1 MLTRELEYEL
11 PPERIATEP
20 AEPRDSARLMVIR
33 RESQVIEHR
42 IVRDL
47 GDASASL
54 LRPGDLIVFNQS
66 KVLPAHFEA
75 TRAGTGGKV
84 NGLYTRSVTGDER
97 LWETMLESGGKL
109 REGERVRFV
118 DDSELELLTKLD
130 GGLWRARLHGSLS
143 TLDLLHR
150 VGQVPLPPYIV
161 AQRKKQHE
169 SEIRPGDFERYNT
182 VYARE
187 EGSVAAP
194 TAGLHFTQDLL
205 DRVRGMGVQTAF
217 VTLHVGLGTFA
228 PVRAERLEDHKM
240 HREWMSV
247 PGETIAMLEA
257 TRAAGGRIV
266 PVGTTS
272 VRALESLPAIVTDD
286 VRRNGFAAETDL
298 LIAPGVAEVRGTGAP
313 SVLPLND
320 SSPTPDTRHPT
331 PAPYPFRFTDAL
343 MTNFHLPHSTLL
355 ALVAALPGVGIDR
368 LKSWYRTA
376 IEQNYRF
383 YSYGDAMLLI

>member
-11 PPERIATEP
+11 PADRIATEP
-20 AEPRDSARLMVIR
+20 AEPRDAARLMVVR
-33 RESQVIEHR
+33 RQTQTIEHR

-47 GDASASL
+47 GDASAGL
-54 LRPGDLIVFNQS
+54 LRAGDLMVFNQS

-75 TRAGTGGKV
+75 TRVGTGGKV
-84 NGLYTRSVTGDER
+84 SGLYTRSEPGDER

-109 REGERVRFV
+109 REGERLSFIE
-118 DDSELELLTKLD
+118 DSQLELITKLD

-150 VGQVPLPPYIV
+150 IGQVPLPPYIV

-169 SEIRPGDFERYNT
+169 AEVRPGDMQRYNT
-182 VYARE
+182 VYARD

-194 TAGLHFTQDLL
+194 TAGLHFTDELL
-205 DRVRGMGVQTAF
+205 AKLRAMGVSMAF
-217 VTLHVGLGTFA
+217 ITLHVGLGTFA
-228 PVRAERLEDHKM
+228 PIRSERIEDHVM

-247 PGETIAMLEA
+247 PSETIAALEA
-257 TRAAGGRIV
+257 ARARGGRIV

-272 VRALESLPAIVTDD
+272 VRAMESLPVMDD
-286 VRRNGFAAETDL
+286 EIRRGGYAGETGL
-298 LIAPGVAEVRGTGAP
+298 LIMPGGTGAP
-313 SVLPLND
+313 AVRPLNAD
-320 SSPTPDTRHPT
+320 DAPTRNSEPGTRNP
-331 PAPYPFRFTDAL
+331 PPYPFRFADAL

-368 LKSWYRTA
+368 LKAWYRAA
-376 IEQNYRF
+376 IDAKYHF